1 MTADFRCKTINPEDP
16 DGPEI
21 DAIFPAGYTARLFK
35 YWPVDFENLRAAKFV
50 LENAKRIF
58 FGVRDFSKGG
68 WCYTGRL
75 TEWYIKERIEV
86 PFPLDKVF
94 AVYMNPRMHVYE
106 CRAEY
111 ADNEDPLCP
120 VGWQTR
126 YRGLTW
132 PKNIF

>member
-1 MTADFRCKTINPEDP
+1 MAADFRCKTINPEDP
-16 DGPEI
+16 DGPKR
-21 DAIFPAGYTARLFK
+21 DAIFPAAYTTRLFK

-50 LENAKRIF
+50 LENTRRVF
-58 FGVRDFSKGG
+58 FGVRHFSEGG
-68 WCYTGRL
+68 WCYTGRP
-75 TEWYIKERIEV
+75 TEWYIRERIEV

-94 AVYMNPRMHVYE
+94 AVYMNPQMPVYE

-111 ADNEDPLCP
+111 ADNQDPLCP

-132 PKNIF
+132 PKNIS